1 MTGSCKGHVVHHG
14 GKWRC
19 VGGGG
24 GFRGLIGEVTY
35 VLS

>member
-24 GFRGLIGEVTY
+24 FRGLIGEVTN